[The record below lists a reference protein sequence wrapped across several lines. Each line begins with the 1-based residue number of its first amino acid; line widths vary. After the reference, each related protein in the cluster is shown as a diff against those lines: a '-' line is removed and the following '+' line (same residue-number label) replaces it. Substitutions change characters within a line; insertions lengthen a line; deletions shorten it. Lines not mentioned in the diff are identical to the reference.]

1 MELPQ
6 DGQGKPAKAVSTHQE
21 QKMHIYQIS
30 RHKKLQLLVL
40 FSINKLQT
48 NTTDQ
53 SLLESGGIEIWQ
65 MVMWQRN
72 VKIDEELHMPAT
84 EQKLAEIKSETKM
97 KCQIA

>member
-1 MELPQ
+1 M
-6 DGQGKPAKAVSTHQE
+6 S
-21 QKMHIYQIS
+21 
-30 RHKKLQLLVL
+30 
-40 FSINKLQT
+40 
-48 NTTDQ
+48 DQ
-53 SLLESGGIEIWQ
+53 SLLKSGGIEIWQ

>member
-1 MELPQ
+1 MSGAENAHLSNQ
-6 DGQGKPAKAVSTHQE
+6 QAQKVTTIWVLCSVS
-21 QKMHIYQIS
+21 
-30 RHKKLQLLVL
+30 
-40 FSINKLQT
+40 KLQT
-48 NTTDQ
+48 SMSDQ
-53 SLLESGGIEIWQ
+53 SLLKSGGIEIWQ